1 MRRAEFGRV
10 RDISFKAMKKPV
22 YPLPSYRAED
32 SSSFSLDE
40 CDDVMEVLKALI
52 DGSHPGL
59 LATVDQANRPHARWM
74 ATLAFDKFPF
84 IYTLT
89 ARKSRKLAHIAK
101 NPHVDWIFSNEN
113 LSLILNL
120 SGTAKALIE
129 PAAIKKVWRLVKD
142 KSHTY
147 FLDNFSENPEFVALE
162 TTVTDIE
169 CCIPQSGLRWSVDRD
184 SLKPYGT
191 N

>member
-1 MRRAEFGRV
+1 
-10 RDISFKAMKKPV
+10 MKTPI

-32 SSSFSLDE
+32 SSSFSLDD
-40 CDDVMEVLKALI
+40 CDDVLGLLKALI

-59 LATVDQANRPHARWM
+59 LTTVDEANHPHARWM
-74 ATLAFDKFPF
+74 ATLAFDNFPF
-84 IYTLT
+84 VYSLT

-101 NPHVDWIFSNEN
+101 NPYVDWTFSNEN
-113 LSLILNL
+113 LSLVLNL
-120 SGTAKALIE
+120 SGIAKALSE
-129 PAAIKKVWRLVKD
+129 PAQIKKVWRLVKD
-142 KSHTY
+142 KSHAY

-162 TTVTDIE
+162 TTVTGIE
-169 CCIPQSGLRWSVDRD
+169 CCIPQSGLRWSVEAD